1 MSGLSPTTTILIYD
15 RRDPSVETIIR
26 NTTLARAGMGLPLCG
41 GFLFNMVKQ
50 TSNDALFEFDTPI
63 QANGKF
69 FLKDIIPDAE
79 YKRWFSSR
87 KQGKIFILNKGR
99 CGNGGTTGFVEYAKK
114 AYKGLSIIVPNV
126 SIVKSKEWDND
137 LCCLYG
143 GVEGVDKDKPI
154 RVCTW
159 DMHKV
164 AEAFPQFGMDM
175 DNRFWAGSLL
185 VVDEYHKLIDDSNFR
200 PICAKVVKTII
211 NTKSNVVLMSA
222 TPNYEFIEF
231 LRGVSGKEVETYN
244 IEYNDKVSP
253 ALQWMER
260 GKGKKLFD
268 IINEVMKAARQKAAE
283 GKVHQVVFFYNSVKG
298 ISDIVFKLDDT
309 SDVEVLCSKSNS
321 KSVPCYNDKFNK
333 DKSFHFMTSAFFTG
347 MDVEE
352 HIDKVV
358 IIGGNSSMT
367 LAYSNKEIKQ
377 MLGRMRKKDDEMS
390 ESISVGYDGSFI
402 IPDGR
407 AMSKNAYSDYKA
419 KKERSKFIIDSVKDD
434 AQKDEQ
440 FIQEYLDYLYY
451 TGVVDSMEGWQSK
464 AAFTKMMSV
473 YGEYKVV
480 ATTMEQPDTF
490 SRKRDISFNEYKK
503 KRLKGETVPYRYSA
517 MCEQY
522 IGLCGLER
530 FEKATRN
537 EIERYVKMN
546 ERAGDVDIEAM
557 CGKEKYDLF
566 LGDGF
571 YRGSYLM
578 GVLDYLGSK
587 CEYDKLEETMN
598 DMFGCF
604 CILDSGNPAKKS
616 GCLFLCVMGSGIRKM
631 SDIGDSVL
639 YRECDILSPILNKNR
654 MNTIKVSKKVSQP
667 GQRTQC
673 ITDYL
678 GTTAFNS
685 LLSDEY
691 MQRFYSKILE
701 DPTIITGIKE
711 DPKWKEVFDE
721 YKKEQS
727 MISEFYKDVPS
738 TVRYP
743 HKKDEMQQIDCLI
756 VDIDDSIS
764 YNEFQAL
771 YGNYEYVAY
780 PSISNTDPNNWRKF
794 RVIFPLAHILSIP
807 NDTLGVLKI
816 LRRMVCKYEDKQH
829 NLGAFINQEQWAMRR
844 EHDGL
849 LVEIGQETVV
859 YLDTLIKSLKT
870 YTTKFQKSKDGHFT
884 ITDCWSLERAIGYY
898 GQHDRDDERHVSLF
912 IIKNHLSNEGCDLFV
927 DWLRQNHPSKMHH
940 WLSHKRLVR
949 TSE

>member
-1 MSGLSPTTTILIYD
+1 M
-15 RRDPSVETIIR
+15 V
-26 NTTLARAGMGLPLCG
+26 LPLCG

-50 TSNDALFEFDTPI
+50 TSNDALFKFDTTI
-63 QANGKF
+63 NANGKF

-87 KQGKIFILNKGR
+87 KQGKIIILNKGR
-99 CGNGGTTGFVEYAKK
+99 CGNGGTTGFIEYAKK

-126 SIVKSKEWDND
+126 SIVKSKEWDDD

-164 AEAFPQFGMDM
+164 VEAFPQFGMDI

-200 PICAKVVKTII
+200 AICAKVVKTII
-211 NTKSNVVLMSA
+211 TTKSNVVLMSA
-222 TPNYEFIEF
+222 TPNYEFIDF
-231 LRGVSGKEVETYN
+231 LREVSGKEVETYN
-244 IEYNDKVSP
+244 IEYDDNVSP

-268 IINEVMKAARQKAAE
+268 IINEVMRTARQKASG

-298 ISDIVFKLDDT
+298 INDIVNQLEDT

-352 HIDKVV
+352 HINKVV
-358 IIGGNSSMT
+358 IIGGNSSKT

-377 MLGRMRKKDDEMS
+377 MLGRMRKREEEMS
-390 ESISVGYDGSFI
+390 ESIGMGYDSSFI

-407 AMSKNAYSDYKA
+407 AMNKNAYSDYEA
-419 KKERSKFIIDSVKDD
+419 KKERSKFIIESVKDD
-434 AQKDEQ
+434 ARKDEQ

-451 TGVVDSMEGWQSK
+451 TGVVESMEGWQSK
-464 AAFTKMMSV
+464 AAFKKMMGI
-473 YGEYKVV
+473 YGEYKVK

-490 SRKRDISFNEYKK
+490 SRKRDISFNEYKT
-503 KRLKGETVPYRYSA
+503 KRMKGDTVPYRYSA

-522 IGLCGLER
+522 IGMCGMER
-530 FEKATRN
+530 FERATRN
-537 EIERYVKMN
+537 EIERYVKLNKMT
-546 ERAGDVDIEAM
+546 GDVNIDAM

-587 CEYDKLEETMN
+587 CEYDKLEKTMN
-598 DMFGCF
+598 EVFGCF

-639 YRECDILSPILNKNR
+639 YRESVILSPISDKNR
-654 MNTIKVSKKVSQP
+654 MTTIRVSKKVSPPNQK
-667 GQRTQC
+667 TQC

-678 GTTAFNS
+678 TTTKFKS
-685 LLSDEY
+685 LMDGQSEKEAEY
-691 MQRFYSKILE
+691 RKEFYTTILN
-701 DPTIITGIKE
+701 DPTHVSGIKKT
-711 DPKWKEVFDE
+711 DWKKVFDIWKEH
-721 YKKEQS
+721 QS

-738 TVRYP
+738 DKRYP
-743 HKKDEMQQIDCLI
+743 HQMVEMEKIDSLI
-756 VDIDDSIS
+756 IDIDDSIP
-764 YNEFQAL
+764 YDEFKAI

-794 RVIFPLAHILSIP
+794 RVIFPLAHTLSIP
-807 NDTLGVLKI
+807 NDTLCVLKI

-829 NLGAFINQEQWAMRR
+829 NLGAFINQEQWTMRR
-844 EHDGL
+844 EHDGRP
-849 LVEIGQETVV
+849 VEIGQDTVV

-870 YTTKFQKSKDGHFT
+870 YTTKFQKSQDGHFT

-898 GQHDRDDERHVSLF
+898 GQHDRDGERHEALF
-912 IIKNHLSNEGCDLFV
+912 IIKNKLSDEDCDLFV
-927 DWLRQNHPSKMHH
+927 DWLRANHPTKMHH